1 MTTTNKTE
9 EPIMSELVGHVA
21 NIVQP
26 SGYAYTVFGMGDF
39 VAILC
44 PENEVSWIDRGYAPK
59 DVPLAYFCCA
69 DRVDQTCPRDWSRHK
84 RADVAR
90 SLNMFLGLRYL
101 KNVRG
106 SK

>member
-1 MTTTNKTE
+1 MKIE
-9 EPIMSELVGHVA
+9 EPIMSEHIGLVA
-21 NIVQP
+21 TIEQP
-26 SGYAYTVFGMGDF
+26 SGYAYTVFGMGDI

-44 PENEVSWIDRGYAPK
+44 PGNDVSWIDRGYAPK
-59 DVPLAYFCCA
+59 AVPLAYFCCA
-69 DRVDQTCPRDWSRHK
+69 DRVDRTCPRDWPHHK

-101 KNVRG
+101 KVRG